1 MTKRLLIPAVTLV
14 CLFLFAN
21 AFGQSNAS
29 LSGTVMDAT
38 QAVLPGA
45 TITATNTETGIAKTV
60 VTNAAGQYAFAG
72 MQVGMYK
79 VAAEMSGFQT
89 QTFKD
94 IKLGNAA
101 QVRLNF
107 AMEIKKLEQQVE
119 VSVQTENL
127 ILDTSASSGSKL
139 DEKKVSELP
148 IVNSNVLSLIKVMGG
163 VNITENPIF
172 GADDTQFAGV
182 SASNVNLT
190 RDGVTANDVRYST
203 GLNSPVYLNP
213 EMVGEFKM
221 VLAPVD
227 AEMGRGN
234 GQVSVVTRSGGN
246 AYHGSL
252 VWNNQNTALDAN
264 EWYENKIGRARD
276 WRNQNEM
283 TASVGGPI
291 IKNKTFF
298 FASWDQQ
305 ISAIRQNNVNP
316 QVPTPCARKGIFRY
330 LTNVNGGNILTNQ
343 AGDGGPFTPYTP
355 QNGTVNADGSPRT
368 DIIVPGTTS
377 PAGLNYLS
385 VFGPLLKTPQTNDCS
400 DVAIDSATG
409 FPTSTWVNYS
419 SPYDAVRTPD
429 ASGYIKKFMTYIPT
443 PNNYQ
448 VGDGLNWAGYRW
460 VRHLDGGD
468 NVYGLGEGPNRKQI
482 NFRIDHNFNAMHR
495 ISGTY
500 SWETNHGEDSFPTL
514 PQNSYGGIITR
525 KPQSFSVNLVSTIK
539 PTLLNEARVG
549 MMRTQ
554 SHVWN
559 PLDNPATGATLK
571 QTLLDLYPSTSGI
584 PVIIGLGQ
592 TSGPGFAIAS
602 GTPTAAV
609 NVWGSGRGNFGATW
623 GGFDPR
629 FTYADTL
636 TWTKNRHSF
645 RFGAETQRTRSY
657 QEINGALS
665 FTTGASV
672 IPAVRG
678 GDLVGS
684 GFSAN
689 TGFHNPATGGAG
701 AATPGMAGNFN
712 YGGIG
717 NVIPGAYR
725 LLNLW
730 AGNITNVDQYRF
742 INTPTATSYN
752 DITKGETTRVTDYRQ
767 NQLSF
772 FMQDDWRV
780 TDSLTLNLGMR
791 YDWYGVP
798 YIKGGMTAGMK
809 GGATNIFGRSGNGF
823 DDWMKP
829 GTMNA
834 DGTVTYKGTD
844 ATMAFIGPDSPNPDG
859 QIYNNDLNNFGPV
872 FGFAYQLPWF
882 GKGKTVLRGGY
893 QLSYMPAGRADAS
906 AFTMPKLAYQT
917 NYTPNSAMPYINLSN
932 LGTLLPVVPMP
943 SYIVPV
949 ASNPVL
955 PVQQRSQTVTVYDP
969 DLRTPY
975 VQNLNMS
982 VTRNI
987 TSNIILDVRYIGTLQ
1002 RKQNGTINLNSANIW
1017 NNGLKEAFDAAR
1029 SGGESALLDK
1039 MFNGI
1044 NIAGYGYGP
1053 VGTTVNGVLQT
1064 GAMHLRAFTSTSANL
1079 ANGNYIALAG
1089 SLATMNYTTTLPGN
1103 SGLPA
1108 IGTDTA
1114 GTVLRY
1120 NKYPENF
1127 IYTSPQFATANWT
1140 GNLNHSNYHSLQTQV
1155 TLRPT
1160 HGFNLQATYTWSKNL
1175 GQLGYTD
1182 PRNRSLDYGPNTMDR
1197 THAVSINGG
1206 FELPFGPGRALLN
1219 GNNGIVSRIAG
1230 GWQMSWIGNVAS
1242 GRPFTLTSTNT
1253 SLYANGVP
1261 NQVGPFNRQGSVV
1274 WKSGVGTGSY
1284 WYDEATGKDK
1294 YTLVADPQCN
1304 NITTAQSLRTQCTL
1318 RAVALASDTTQLIF
1332 TNPYPTERGNFA
1344 MNSMRQPGIWGADMA
1359 MSKIVKIT
1367 EGKTLQIR
1375 LDATNIFNHA
1385 QPTAGATQSGVV
1397 RTRVPGAPAAT
1408 MNYYYDGTDA
1418 SYVYRP
1424 LGYMSSK
1431 VGARTF
1437 QAKVRFDF

>member
-1 MTKRLLIPAVTLV
+1 MTKRFIPAVTLV

-29 LSGTVMDAT
+29 LNGTVTDAT

-45 TITATNTETGIAKTV
+45 TITATNTETGIAKTA

-72 MQVGMYK
+72 LQVGMYK
-79 VAAEMSGFQT
+79 VTGEMSGFQPL
-89 QTFKD
+89 TFKD
-94 IKLGNAA
+94 VKLGNNAN
-101 QVRLNF
+101 VRLNF
-107 AMEIKKLEQQVE
+107 SLEIKKLEQQVE

-127 ILDTSASSGSKL
+127 ILDQSASSGSKL

-148 IVNSNVLSLIKVMGG
+148 IVNSNVLSLVKVMGG

-190 RDGVTANDVRYST
+190 RDGVTANDVRYAT

-276 WRNQNEM
+276 WRNQNEY
-283 TASVGGPI
+283 TASIGGPI

-298 FASWDQQ
+298 FASWDHQF
-305 ISAIRQNNVNP
+305 SKIRQNNVNV

-330 LTNVNGGNILTNQ
+330 LDNVNGGNILTIAPNANQ
-343 AGDGGPFTPYTP
+343 TFNSTNPYTVP
-355 QNGTVNADGSPRT
+355 TVNTDGTPRT
-368 DIIVPGTTS
+368 DIVVPNINGTANTAVS
-377 PAGLNYLS
+377 QLRYLS
-385 VFGPLLKTPQTNDCS
+385 VFGPLLKTPSTNDCS
-400 DVAIDSATG
+400 DVTINAATG
-409 FPTSTWVNYS
+409 FATSDWVNYGAA
-419 SPYDAVRTPD
+419 YDAVRTPD
-429 ASGYIKKFMTYIPT
+429 ASGYVKKFMTYIPT

-525 KPQSFSVNLVSTIK
+525 KPQSFSVNLVSTLK
-539 PTLLNEARVG
+539 PTLLNEFRVG

-559 PLDNPATGATLK
+559 PLSNPATGEKLK
-571 QTLLDLYPSTSGI
+571 QTLLDLYPQSSGI

-592 TSGPGFAIAS
+592 TSGAGFAIA
-602 GTPTAAV
+602 GGV
-609 NVWGSGRGNFGATW
+609 NVWGAGRGNFGATW
-623 GGFDPR
+623 GGYDPR
-629 FTYADTL
+629 FTYADTI

-645 RFGAETQRTRSY
+645 RFGAETQRTKSY

-665 FTTGASV
+665 FTTGTDVRPS
-672 IPAVRG
+672 VRG
-678 GDLVGS
+678 GDVVAS

-689 TGFHNPATGGAG
+689 TGFHNPFTFG
-701 AATPGMAGNFN
+701 AATAMPTMAGGL
-712 YGGIG
+712 YWG

-725 LLNLW
+725 LLNVF
-730 AGNITNVDQYRF
+730 AGNVTNVDQFRF
-742 INTPTATSYN
+742 VNTPTATAYN
-752 DITKGETTRVTDYRQ
+752 DITKGEDTRITDYRQ

-798 YIKGGMTAGMK
+798 YIKGGMTAGLK
-809 GGATNIFGRSGNGF
+809 GGATKVFGRSGSSF
-823 DDWMKP
+823 EDWMKP

-834 DGTVTYKGTD
+834 DGTVTYKGSD
-844 ATMAFIGPDSPNPDG
+844 VELAFIGPDSANPDQ
-859 QIYNNDLNNFGPV
+859 QIYNDDLNNFGPV

-882 GKGKTVLRGGY
+882 GKGKTVIRGGY
-893 QLSYMPAGRADAS
+893 QLSYMPAGRADA
-906 AFTMPKLAYQT
+906 AGFTMPKISYQT
-917 NYTPNSAMPYINLSN
+917 SYTPNTAMPYINLSN
-932 LGTLLPVVPMP
+932 LNSLLPVVPIP

-949 ASNPVL
+949 AANPIM

-969 DLRTPY
+969 ELRTPY
-975 VQNLNMS
+975 VQNLNLS

-1002 RKQNGTINLNSANIW
+1002 RKQQGTFNINAANIW

-1039 MFNGI
+1039 MFNNI

-1053 VGTTVNGVLQT
+1053 VGTVYNGVAQT
-1064 GAMHLRAFTSTSANL
+1064 GAMHLRAYSSTNANL
-1079 ANGNYIALAG
+1079 ANGNYIALAQT
-1089 SLATMNYTTTLPGN
+1089 LATLNYVTTNAGN

-1108 IGTDTA
+1108 IDTDTR
-1114 GTVLRY
+1114 GLVLRY
-1120 NKYPENF
+1120 NKFPENF
-1127 IYTSPQFATANWT
+1127 IYTSPQFGTANWT

-1155 TLRPT
+1155 TMRPT
-1160 HGFNLQATYTWSKNL
+1160 HGVNFQATYTWSKNL

-1182 PRNRSLDYGPNTMDR
+1182 PRNRALDYGPNTMDR
-1197 THAVSINGG
+1197 THALAINGA

-1219 GNNGIVSRIAG
+1219 TNNGIISRIAG
-1230 GWQMSWIGNVAS
+1230 GWQMSWIANISS
-1242 GRPFTLTSTNT
+1242 GRPFTLASTNT

-1261 NQVGPFNRQGSVV
+1261 DQVGPFNRQGEVV
-1274 WKSGVGTGSY
+1274 WNPGASTGSY
-1284 WYDEATGKDK
+1284 WYDPQTKTDK

-1304 NITTAQSLRTQCTL
+1304 SVSTAQNLRTQCTL
-1318 RAVALASDTTQLIF
+1318 RAVALASDQSQLIF
-1332 TNPYPTERGNFA
+1332 VNPYPTQRGNFG
-1344 MNSMRQPGIWGADMA
+1344 MMSLRQPGIWSADMA
-1359 MSKIVKIT
+1359 MSKAVKLT

-1375 LDATNIFNHA
+1375 VDATNIFNHG
-1385 QPTAGATQSGVV
+1385 QPTAGASQSGVV
-1397 RTRVPGAPAAT
+1397 RTRVPGSPVAT
-1408 MNYYYDGTDA
+1408 MGYYYDATDA
-1418 SYVYRP
+1418 SYMYRP

-1437 QAKVRFDF
+1437 QAKIRLDF